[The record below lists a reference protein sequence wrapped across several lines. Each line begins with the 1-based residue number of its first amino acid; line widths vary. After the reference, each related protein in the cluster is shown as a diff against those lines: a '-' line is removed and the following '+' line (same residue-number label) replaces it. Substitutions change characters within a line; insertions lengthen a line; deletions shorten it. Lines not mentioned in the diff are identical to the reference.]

1 MEETTQAVI
10 EETLEVGA
18 ELAEDIASL
27 NPNVIIE
34 TMKGWI
40 PGLMSF
46 GYRLFAAALILFIGS
61 RVIKFNSKFIRK
73 TLDKM
78 SLEIG
83 ISRFLVSV
91 ANAIQYGIL
100 IFIAADKIGISSAS
114 IVALLGSAGIAIGL
128 ALQGTLTNF
137 AGGVLIL
144 VMKPFKVGDYIISEG
159 GEGVV
164 ASIGLVYTTLVS
176 ADNRKIVI
184 PNGTLSNEPMTNV
197 TGMGKRR
204 IDILVGISYTA
215 DLKLAKEILQR
226 LFEDHP
232 MVLKEE
238 PIQVFVDSLGD
249 SSVVIGGRA
258 WASSD
263 DYWQAR
269 WDIIEAVKL
278 EYDKAGIEI
287 PFNQIDVHVTSLPN
301 EAKG

>member
-1 MEETTQAVI
+1 MEETTQAVVQ
-10 EETLEVGA
+10 ETLEVGA
-18 ELAEDIASL
+18 ELGEDIARL

-46 GYRLFAAALILFIGS
+46 GYRLFAAAVILLIGS
-61 RVIKFNSKFIRK
+61 RVIKFTSKFLKR

-78 SLEIG
+78 GLEIG

-91 ANAIQYGIL
+91 AKAFQYGIL
-100 IFIAADKIGISSAS
+100 IFIAAEKIGISSAS
-114 IVALLGSAGIAIGL
+114 IIALLGSAGIAIGL

-144 VMKPFKVGDYIISEG
+144 VTKPFKVGDYIISQG
-159 GEGVV
+159 GEGQV
-164 ASIGLVYTTLVS
+164 SNIGVVYTTLVS

-204 IDILVGISYTA
+204 VDISVGISYTA
-215 DLKLAKEILQR
+215 DLKKAKEILQR
-226 LFEDHP
+226 LFEEHP
-232 MVLKEE
+232 LVLKEE
-238 PIQVFVDSLGD
+238 PIQIFVDSLGD
-249 SSVVIGGRA
+249 SAVLIGGRA
-258 WASSD
+258 WAASEN
-263 DYWQAR
+263 YWECR
-269 WDIIEAVKL
+269 WNITEAVKL

-287 PFNQIDVHVTSLPN
+287 PFNQIDVHMVSQ
-301 EAKG
+301 